1 MVWDV
6 IAYIVQTNNFI
17 MDSKDRFPMT
27 MDAHVDTPLIIINYA
42 KSSGDIPVLEKLI
55 HLSNDIIH
63 IQIIERPFSVIQ
75 VLEGNR
81 GHIKFQKKKKIL

>member
-1 MVWDV
+1 
-6 IAYIVQTNNFI
+6 
-17 MDSKDRFPMT
+17 MDSKDRFPTT
-27 MDAHVDTPLIIINYA
+27 MDTHVDTPLMIRYA

-55 HLSNDIIH
+55 QLSNDIIH